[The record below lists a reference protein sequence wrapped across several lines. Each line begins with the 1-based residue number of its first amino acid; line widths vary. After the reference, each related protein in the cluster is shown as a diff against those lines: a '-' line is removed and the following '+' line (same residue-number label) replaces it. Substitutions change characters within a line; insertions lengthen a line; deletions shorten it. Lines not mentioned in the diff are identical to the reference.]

1 MNDLEIKYTISQR
14 IKLIATISA
23 SYLFIVSVVMGVK
36 QALNSNFSFLF
47 YVGIVGIVLSVLLFL
62 IVTIWQS
69 PTIIYIN
76 NESLDINLPNQKI
89 DGSILWSEVTQLGV
103 GIGHI
108 TIDGINDNYIIDFG
122 NIKYNDLKRIKTKLI
137 EVCEARN
144 IPFSNI

>member
-69 PTIIYIN
+69 PTIININ

>member
-69 PTIIYIN
+69 PTIININ

-108 TIDGINDNYIIDFG
+108 TIDGINDNYIW
-122 NIKYNDLKRIKTKLI
+122 NKNT
-137 EVCEARN
+137 N
-144 IPFSNI
+144 SQW